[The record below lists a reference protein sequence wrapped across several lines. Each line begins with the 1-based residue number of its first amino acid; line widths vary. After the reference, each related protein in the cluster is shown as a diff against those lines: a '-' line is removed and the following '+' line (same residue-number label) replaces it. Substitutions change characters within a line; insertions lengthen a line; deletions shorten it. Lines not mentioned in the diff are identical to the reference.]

1 MIRTTELLH
10 KSKICL
16 KLRFYVLWQWKN
28 MEKLKLNK
36 VHAVLPTTF
45 MIFSSNAA
53 TLFKI
58 GVPAPSEVSWSWTAS
73 TKMSVLGHFLD
84 FRKNVFRPRLRPL
97 RVIHPWKAVDVQ
109 LLMQKTKN
117 IFLNSL
123 QFQIFGDAHGQTF
136 HMT

>member
-1 MIRTTELLH
+1 MLAQKMNLSEI
-10 KSKICL
+10 K
-16 KLRFYVLWQWKN
+16 VLCALA
-28 MEKLKLNK
+28 MEEYEKAEVKQD
-36 VHAVLPTTF
+36 AVLPTTF

-136 HMT
+136 HMTWVCMI